1 MIFRALASWNKKHSR
16 RCINHITVRSPKI
29 HEPLKLA
36 VVADLHD
43 GPFEDVLEVLKQCD
57 AILIV
62 GDLVDRHSGGYR
74 QGVRFLQTAP
84 DIAPTFYAIGN
95 HERKHPRRE
104 EYWPHVEKSRV
115 TVLDDRFVSF
125 GGIVLGGLSS
135 IRVGENEHGLQ
146 LQLVEKKLFLR
157 AMAAQEG
164 FKLLMCHHP
173 EYFADSVLNRDI
185 DLTLAGHAHGGQ
197 IRLGKQGIFAPG
209 QNLLP
214 KLTSGFYHDGRLLVS
229 RGMTNATWAPRI
241 NCACELIVLH
251 LEGEHGQGA

>member
-1 MIFRALASWNKKHSR
+1 MIFGKLRQWNKSLYPR
-16 RCINHITVRSPKI
+16 QINHVTVRSPRI
-29 HEPLKLA
+29 QTPLRLA

-43 GPFEDVLEVLKQCD
+43 GPFEDALEELAKCD

-62 GDLVDRHSGGYR
+62 GDLVDRHSGGYQ
-74 QGVRFLQTAP
+74 QGVRFLQAAP
-84 DIAPTFYAIGN
+84 ELAPTFYAIGN
-95 HERKHPRRE
+95 HERKHPHRE
-104 EYWPHVEKSRV
+104 EYWRHVEKGRV
-115 TVLDDRFVSF
+115 TVLDDCFVHF

-135 IRVGENEHGLQ
+135 VRVGEKEHGLQ
-146 LQLVEKKLFLR
+146 LQLVEKKPFLR

-197 IRLGKQGIFAPG
+197 IRLGKQGIYAPG
-209 QNLLP
+209 QGLLP
-214 KLTSGFYHDGRLLVS
+214 KMTSGFYHDGRLLVS

-241 NCACELIVLH
+241 HCPCELIILH
-251 LEGEHGQGA
+251 LEE